1 MNPSATI
8 SNDQPI
14 VRASKRKSSTKKTGA
29 VKKACVE
36 ASTSTGK
43 KPQKKRDRFYQ
54 RPGSQ
59 LSLRCEPLEIFDEA
73 LVKLKEKLP
82 EGSEVK
88 CEEGGVV
95 LITFSNL
102 FVKNR
107 DVINSEKWMWL
118 QNQQLLQDCNPSFSV
133 QKMMS
138 HLQLTTDEKEIIPL
152 VNWMYGF
159 HGSSV
164 FRCSDKRVFLL
175 LTGNSLSFLG
185 LVKNKNVSRTLE
197 NIHKIDPEHILIFDY
212 SKIFGLNE
220 LPDLE
225 NNIIFNKL
233 DYIPAAKKVL
243 AVEKGYILK
252 ALKNCTTDR
261 ARSLGDIMAMICE
274 YMIAEAAQSH
284 AEAVGEEEFERAVV
298 APAQEDLKLQV
309 ARLAAEKRSVEEE
322 NSKLRYDFADA
333 NIGLRIREEKISELK
348 GEVLKQELENA
359 KSVMIRYESMI
370 KLQNEMEEREKETR
384 CKEIALFE
392 KDKLECKM
400 NRHLELNLPIRPI
413 GSRMDVNQHEHRG
426 AVIIYSTNQR
436 PQEKM
441 KLEEGEEILQIKF
454 ITRTDFNKKK
464 QEPLQKIVTSLIGS
478 AKDFSLYKTQGVEN
492 IKKVH
497 LILFGGIENLQTRTI
512 FRDEIIQRAVEPKQ
526 SARFNSV
533 GIVNSSTTEDVINR
547 LMRERLPL
555 LFVAGFSTNNLSF
568 VNLDMGETSYSAEDM
583 DYINDFDFEKFCARA
598 SYASE

>member
-1 MNPSATI
+1 ME
-8 SNDQPI
+8 Q
-14 VRASKRKSSTKKTGA
+14 
-29 VKKACVE
+29 
-36 ASTSTGK
+36 
-43 KPQKKRDRFYQ
+43 
-54 RPGSQ
+54 
-59 LSLRCEPLEIFDEA
+59 
-73 LVKLKEKLP
+73 
-82 EGSEVK
+82 
-88 CEEGGVV
+88 
-95 LITFSNL
+95 
-102 FVKNR
+102 
-107 DVINSEKWMWL
+107 
-118 QNQQLLQDCNPSFSV
+118 
-133 QKMMS
+133 
-138 HLQLTTDEKEIIPL
+138 
-152 VNWMYGF
+152 
-159 HGSSV
+159 
-164 FRCSDKRVFLL
+164 
-175 LTGNSLSFLG
+175 
-185 LVKNKNVSRTLE
+185 
-197 NIHKIDPEHILIFDY
+197 
-212 SKIFGLNE
+212 
-220 LPDLE
+220 
-225 NNIIFNKL
+225 
-233 DYIPAAKKVL
+233 
-243 AVEKGYILK
+243 
-252 ALKNCTTDR
+252 
-261 ARSLGDIMAMICE
+261 
-274 YMIAEAAQSH
+274 AAQSH
-284 AEAVGEEEFERAVV
+284 AEAVGEEEFVRTVV

-392 KDKLECKM
+392 KDKLECKL
-400 NRHLELNLPIRPI
+400 NRHMELNLPIRPI

-426 AVIIYSTNQR
+426 AVIIFSTNQR
-436 PQEKM
+436 PQEKIN
-441 KLEEGEEILQIKF
+441 LEEGEELLQIKF

-464 QEPLQKIVTSLIGS
+464 QVPLHKIVKDLIGS
-478 AKDFSLYKTQGVEN
+478 AKAFSLYKNQGVEN

-568 VNLDMGETSYSAEDM
+568 VNRDMGETSYSAEDM